1 MTPAKTGSPGSNAD
15 PRVADIVR
23 RWGYLAADLDPL
35 GRLAPF
41 HHPELDEA
49 LRLAERSAE
58 AARLRSIYCGPIGA
72 DFMRLPYPDRCRF
85 IAERMEAPPAA
96 ADRKRLLRRLAE
108 ADLFERFLHARYVGT
123 KRYSLEGA
131 ASLIPLL
138 DAVLDAAAEGDAVIA
153 LIGMSHRGRLNV
165 MVNIVGVP
173 PSCLF
178 GQFEDIAPDSVMGS
192 GDVRYHLG
200 ATGTYRGASGRDL
213 DVHLVSNA
221 SHLEAVDPVVMGRAR
236 ARQERLAATGSP
248 GAVEPRAG
256 VVPIV
261 LHGDAA
267 FAGQGIAAE
276 TLNLSEI
283 PGFSV
288 GGTVHIVIN
297 NLIGFT
303 TEPRFLHSSRF
314 AAEVARRL
322 DAPILHVNGLDP
334 EAAARA
340 GRMALEYRARFGTD
354 VVVDLIGFRRYGHSE
369 VDDPTTSQP
378 ILYGRIQDLPMQW
391 QTYAE
396 RIGAGP
402 DETEALGRAINDR
415 LQAELGR
422 GRAMT
427 KVPPM
432 RTLPKYWDPYRGGRY
447 DETLEVDSAVP
458 AALLEEIARR
468 ITEVPAGFRA
478 HAKVARGLEQ
488 RLLMGR
494 GLRPVDFGMAEA
506 LAFGSLLLEGTPV
519 RLSGQDSRRGTF
531 NQRHAVLIDTGT
543 GAEHYPLAHVGEGQA
558 RFAIYDTPLSE
569 AAPLGFEYGFS
580 RDSPET
586 LVLWEAQF
594 GDFANGAQVI
604 IDQFLAAGEDRWG
617 LLSGLV
623 LLLPHGYEGQGAE
636 HSSARLERFLHLAAE
651 DNIQVCQPTTAAQYF
666 HLLRRQALRRW
677 RKPLVVLTPKGML
690 RAPAA
695 SSPIVDFTAGRF
707 RAVIPDE
714 TIAEPAR
721 VLLCSGKIAHELRA
735 ERDRGGD
742 TRTAIV
748 RLEQLYPFPRGAVD
762 AVLGACP
769 SASEIVWVQEEP
781 RNMGALDFV
790 RRHLQGLLGDR
801 HLASVTRAESASP
814 ATGSARAHLQE
825 QQALIRFAL
834 QQKAPAGGD

>member
-1 MTPAKTGSPGSNAD
+1 VTQAKTGSGALTGD
-15 PRVADIVR
+15 PLVADIFR

-35 GRLAPF
+35 GRLATF

-49 LRLAERSAE
+49 LRLAERSGE

-85 IAERMEAPPAA
+85 IAARMEAPPPA

-108 ADLFERFLHARYVGT
+108 SELFERFLHARYVGT

-138 DAVLDAAAEGDAVIA
+138 DAVLDAAAEGGAVIA

-165 MVNIVGVP
+165 MANVIGVP

-178 GQFEDIAPDSVMGS
+178 AQFEDIAPDSVMGS

-200 ATGTYRGASGRDL
+200 ATGTYPGTSGRNL

-236 ARQERLAATGSP
+236 ARQERLAAGGSP

-256 VVPIV
+256 VLPVV

-283 PGFSV
+283 PGFTV
-288 GGTVHIVIN
+288 GGTVHVVIN

-303 TEPRFLHSSRF
+303 TEPRFLHSTRF

-322 DAPILHVNGLDP
+322 DAPILHVNGFDP

-378 ILYGRIQDLPMQW
+378 ILYRTIQDLPMQW

-402 DETEALGRAINDR
+402 DETEALERAINAR
-415 LQAELGR
+415 LQAELDR
-422 GRAMT
+422 GRTMT
-427 KVPPM
+427 KVPAL
-432 RTLPKYWDPYRGGRY
+432 RTLPKYWDRYTGGRY
-447 DETLEVDSAVP
+447 DETLEVDTAVP
-458 AALLEEIARR
+458 AATLEEIARR
-468 ITEVPAGFRA
+468 ITAVPAGFRV
-478 HAKVARGLEQ
+478 HAKVARGLEL

-494 GLRPVDFGMAEA
+494 GRRPVDFGMAEA
-506 LAFGSLLLEGTPV
+506 LAFGSLLIEGTPV

-531 NQRHAVLIDTGT
+531 NQRHAVLIDTET
-543 GAEHYPLAHVGEGQA
+543 GAEHYPLAHVFEGQA

-604 IDQFLAAGEDRWG
+604 IDQFLAAGEDKWG

-666 HLLRRQALRRW
+666 HLLRRQARRCW

-690 RAPAA
+690 RAPAS
-695 SSPIVDFTAGRF
+695 SSPIADFTTGRF

-714 TIAEPAR
+714 TIADPAR

-735 ERDRGGD
+735 ERDKRGD
-742 TRTAIV
+742 TRTAVV
-748 RLEQLYPFPRGAVD
+748 RVEQLYPFPRAAID
-762 AVLGACP
+762 ALLRAHP
-769 SASEIVWVQEEP
+769 AASEIIWVQEEP

-790 RRHLQGLLGDR
+790 RKHLQGLLGDR
-801 HLASVTRAESASP
+801 HLASVSRAESASP
-814 ATGSARAHLQE
+814 ATGSTRAHALE
-825 QQALIRFAL
+825 QQALVQFAL
-834 QQKAPAGGD
+834 QRKPPAVE